1 MFIDDLAQFLQNILI
16 EDKNIVLLGDLN
28 LHLETDDPD
37 TMVFSDLVD
46 PKGFISHVNVPTHKA
61 GHTLDQVLYCF
72 RRPGYDLRMLSTT
85 PVGMH

>member
-37 TMVFSDLVD
+37 TMLFSDIVD
-46 PKGFISHVNVPTHKA
+46 PMGFSPHVNIPTHKA
-61 GHTLDQVLYCF
+61 GHTLDQVYTF
-72 RRPGYDLRMLSTT
+72 
-85 PVGMH
+85 